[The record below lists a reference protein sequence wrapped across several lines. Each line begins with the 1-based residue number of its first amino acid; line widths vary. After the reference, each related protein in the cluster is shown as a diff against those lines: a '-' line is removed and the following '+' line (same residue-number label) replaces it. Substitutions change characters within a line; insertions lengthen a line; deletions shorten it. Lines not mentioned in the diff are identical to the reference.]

1 MASRTQATRSRT
13 PLEILATVVLAFEH
27 LRDTGRTL
35 FDAYDGF
42 LGMLSDRG
50 TRDYLEKLPAHPRS
64 GDPVWERARL
74 VSHRFRDGL
83 LELFFDKESRL
94 AELTRI
100 YGVF

>member
-1 MASRTQATRSRT
+1 MRRS

-42 LGMLSDRG
+42 LGMLTDKE
-50 TRDYLEKLPAHPRS
+50 TRDYLERLPAHPGS
-64 GDPVWERARL
+64 DDPVWAQARL
-74 VSHRFRDGL
+74 LSHRFRDGL
-83 LELFFDKESRL
+83 LNLFFDRESRL